1 MAAHPPELDFC
12 RLRHIPIEQV
22 LAGRGLLATLR
33 CRGKRLVGPCPVH
46 GGDNP
51 TAFVV
56 NRHDNTWYCFTGC
69 SSGGDVVELVRRLE
83 GGYRRAA
90 VYLASLAGA
99 QSYPPLPPPPPPP
112 PPAAASDFVP
122 FTRRL
127 PLDPHADLLTRKG
140 IRPDTAR
147 RFEAGAYHGRGFLAG
162 CVGVRLHDHR
172 GRPLG
177 YLARRLDPEQARRRG
192 KYKLPPALPKSRLL
206 YNLHRTCAIQ
216 RSSSVLVPVCHAGT
230 PPVGQR
236 AQNSQEGREVSA
248 SSRVV
253 PFPPIPEVRTGP
265 IRRPGRRRGLR
276 RQDGR
281 APSAGH
287 SPVSAG
293 DVYEDPSLWCGGRPG
308 FPEAPPLAPE
318 PVPRR
323 SGSGPRVRRGMR
335 DKRLRSPHHN
345 PRRYSTDRVRRNGLV
360 LVECPWAVMR
370 LAQLRIP
377 AVALLGTHLSDHQL
391 RLLADVPR
399 LLLMLDGD
407 DAGRTA
413 ATRIYRQLAP
423 HAAVGVASLPDGLDP
438 DDLPDR
444 LLGPVARHLF
454 LL

>member
-1 MAAHPPELDFC
+1 MAAHPQQLDFR
-12 RLRHIPIEQV
+12 RLRHVPIEQV
-22 LAGRGLLATLR
+22 LASRGLLAALR

-83 GGYRRAA
+83 GGYRQAA
-90 VYLASLAGA
+90 VYLSSLAGTTSSA
-99 QSYPPLPPPPPPP
+99 PLPPPPKTAGPR
-112 PPAAASDFVP
+112 DFVP

-127 PLDPHADLLTRKG
+127 HLDPYADLLTRKG

-147 RFEAGAYHGRGFLAG
+147 RFEVGGYHGRGFLAE
-162 CVGVRLHDHR
+162 CLGVRLHEHR

-177 YLARRLDPEQARRRG
+177 YLARRLDPEQAKRYG

-206 YNLHRTCAIQ
+206 YNLHRTA
-216 RSSSVLVPVCHAGT
+216 
-230 PPVGQR
+230 
-236 AQNSQEGREVSA
+236 
-248 SSRVV
+248 
-253 PFPPIPEVRTGP
+253 
-265 IRRPGRRRGLR
+265 
-276 RQDGR
+276 
-281 APSAGH
+281 
-287 SPVSAG
+287 
-293 DVYEDPSLWCGGRPG
+293 
-308 FPEAPPLAPE
+308 
-318 PVPRR
+318 
-323 SGSGPRVRRGMR
+323 RVRR
-335 DKRLRSPHHN
+335 H
-345 PRRYSTDRVRRNGLV
+345 GLV

-407 DAGRTA
+407 PPGRTA
-413 ATRIYRQLAP
+413 ATRIRRQLAP
-423 HAAVGVASLPDGLDP
+423 HAAVGVAHLPDGLDP

-444 LLGPVARHLF
+444 ILAASARPLF

>member
-206 YNLHRTCAIQ
+206 YNLHRTA
-216 RSSSVLVPVCHAGT
+216 
-230 PPVGQR
+230 
-236 AQNSQEGREVSA
+236 
-248 SSRVV
+248 
-253 PFPPIPEVRTGP
+253 
-265 IRRPGRRRGLR
+265 
-276 RQDGR
+276 
-281 APSAGH
+281 
-287 SPVSAG
+287 
-293 DVYEDPSLWCGGRPG
+293 
-308 FPEAPPLAPE
+308 
-318 PVPRR
+318 
-323 SGSGPRVRRGMR
+323 
-335 DKRLRSPHHN
+335 
-345 PRRYSTDRVRRNGLV
+345 RVRRNGLV

-370 LAQLRIP
+370 LAQLRLP